1 MSFVV
6 YNPTSGPT
14 AEKMGMAP
22 RIENLQNGI
31 LGVIDNG
38 KTNSDT
44 VLNRIVS
51 SLAKRY
57 ALEEIVTIKKHSVSH
72 AIKDDAAQMLAQKC
86 NFVLAGIGD

>member
-51 SLAKRY
+51 NLAKRY

>member
-1 MSFVV
+1 MSFAV
-6 YNPTSGPT
+6 YNPTGGPT

-51 SLAKRY
+51 NLAKRY

-86 NFVLAGIGD
+86 DFVLAGIGD

>member
-51 SLAKRY
+51 NLAKRY

-72 AIKDDAAQMLAQKC
+72 AVKDDAAQMLAQKC

>member
-22 RIENLQNGI
+22 RIENLQNGV

-44 VLNRIVS
+44 VLKRIVANLS
-51 SLAKRY
+51 ERFSLKDVVLVR
-57 ALEEIVTIKKHSVSH
+57 KHSVSH
-72 AIKDDAAQMLAQKC
+72 AIKDDAARMLAQKC

>member
-22 RIENLQNGI
+22 RVENLQNGVF
-31 LGVIDNG
+31 GVIDNG

-44 VLNRIVS
+44 VLNRIVGK
-51 SLAKRY
+51 LTERY
-57 ALEEIVTIKKHSVSH
+57 ALADVVTVKKHSVSH
-72 AIKDDAAQMLAQKC
+72 AVKNDAAQMLAQKC
-86 NFVLAGIGD
+86 HFVLAGIGD

>member
-1 MSFVV
+1 MSLIV

-14 AEKMGMAP
+14 ADRMALSP
-22 RIENLQNGI
+22 RVKNVQDGV

-51 SLAKRY
+51 DLSERY
-57 ALEEIVTIKKHSVSH
+57 PLKDVITVKKHSVSH
-72 AIKDDAAQMLAQKC
+72 AIKEDAAQMLARKC
-86 NFVLAGIGD
+86 DFVLAGIGD

>member
-6 YNPTSGPT
+6 YNPTGGPT
-14 AEKMGMAP
+14 AAKMGMAP
-22 RIENLQNGI
+22 RVENLQNGI

-44 VLNRIVS
+44 VLNRIVGN
-51 SLAKRY
+51 LAERY
-57 ALEEIVTIKKHSVSH
+57 ALEDIVTIKKHSVSH
-72 AIKDDAAQMLAQKC
+72 AINDDAARMLAQKC

>member
-22 RIENLQNGI
+22 RIENLQNCV

-51 SLAKRY
+51 NLAERY
-57 ALEEIVTIKKHSVSH
+57 PLEDVVTVKKHSVSH

-86 NFVLAGIGD
+86 DFVLAGIGD

>member
-14 AEKMGMAP
+14 AGKMGIAP
-22 RIENLQNGI
+22 RIKNLQNGV

-51 SLAKRY
+51 NLAERY
-57 ALEEIVTIKKHSVSH
+57 PLEDVVTVKKQSVSH

-86 NFVLAGIGD
+86 DFVLAGIGD

>member
-1 MSFVV
+1 MSLVV

-14 AEKMGMAP
+14 ADKMAP
-22 RIENLQNGI
+22 APRVKNFQDGV

-51 SLAKRY
+51 ELSERY
-57 ALEEIVTIKKHSVSH
+57 PLRDVITVKKHSVSH

-86 NFVLAGIGD
+86 GFVLAGIGD

>member
-1 MSFVV
+1 MSLVV

-14 AEKMGMAP
+14 ADKMALAP
-22 RIENLQNGI
+22 RVKDLHDGV

-51 SLAKRY
+51 DLSERY
-57 ALEEIVTIKKHSVSH
+57 PLRDVITIKKHAVSQ
-72 AIKDDAAQMLAQKC
+72 AIKEDVAQMLAQKC
-86 NFVLAGIGD
+86 DFVLAGIGD

>member
-44 VLNRIVS
+44 VLNRIVGN
-51 SLAKRY
+51 LAKRY
-57 ALEEIVTIKKHSVSH
+57 ALEDIVTIKKHSVSH
-72 AIKDDAAQMLAQKC
+72 AINDDAAQMLAQKC

>member
-22 RIENLQNGI
+22 RIEYLQNGV

-51 SLAKRY
+51 NLADRY
-57 ALEEIVTIKKHSVSH
+57 RLEDVVTVKKHSVSH
-72 AIKDDAAQMLAQKC
+72 AIKDDAAQMMAQKC

>member
-1 MSFVV
+1 MSLTV

-14 AEKMGMAP
+14 AGNMEVSP
-22 RIENLQNGI
+22 RVKNLKGGV

-51 SLAKRY
+51 GLSVRY
-57 ALEEIVTIKKHSVSH
+57 PFEEVVTVKKDSASH
-72 AIKDDAAQMLAQKC
+72 AIKDDVAQMLAEKC
-86 NFVLAGIGD
+86 DFVLAGIGD

>member
-1 MSFVV
+1 MNFVV
-6 YNPTSGPT
+6 YNPTAEPA
-14 AEKMGMAP
+14 AEKMGLAP
-22 RIENLQNGI
+22 RIENLQNGR

-51 SLAKRY
+51 NLAERYSL
-57 ALEEIVTIKKHSVSH
+57 EDVVTIKKDSVSH
-72 AIKDDAAQMLAQKC
+72 AVKDDAARMLAQKC

>member
-22 RIENLQNGI
+22 RIENLQNGV

-51 SLAKRY
+51 NLAEHY
-57 ALEEIVTIKKHSVSH
+57 PLEDVVTVKKHSVSH
-72 AIKDDAAQMLAQKC
+72 AIKDAAAQMLAQKC
-86 NFVLAGIGD
+86 DFVLAGIGD

>member
-22 RIENLQNGI
+22 RIENIQNGI

-51 SLAKRY
+51 ILAERY
-57 ALEEIVTIKKHSVSH
+57 ALKEIVTIKKHSVSH
-72 AIKDDAAQMLAQKC
+72 AVKDDAAQMLAQKC

>member
-44 VLNRIVS
+44 VLNCIVS
-51 SLAKRY
+51 NLAQRY
-57 ALEEIVTIKKHSVSH
+57 PLEDVVTVKKHSVSH
-72 AIKDDAAQMLAQKC
+72 AVEENAAQMLAQKC

>member
-22 RIENLQNGI
+22 RIETLKNGV

-44 VLNRIVS
+44 VLTRIVS
-51 SLAKRY
+51 NLVERY
-57 ALEEIVTIKKHSVSH
+57 PLEDVVTVKKHSASH
-72 AIKDDAAQMLAQKC
+72 AIKEDAAQMLAQKC
-86 NFVLAGIGD
+86 DFVLAGIGD

>member
-6 YNPTSGPT
+6 YNPTGGPT
-14 AEKMGMAP
+14 AAKMGMAP

-51 SLAKRY
+51 NLAKRY
-57 ALEEIVTIKKHSVSH
+57 ALEDIVTIKKHSVSH

>member
-1 MSFVV
+1 MSLVV

-22 RIENLQNGI
+22 RIENLRNGI

-51 SLAKRY
+51 NLAKRY

>member
-31 LGVIDNG
+31 LGIIDNG

-51 SLAKRY
+51 NLAKRY

>member
-22 RIENLQNGI
+22 QIENLQNGI

-44 VLNRIVS
+44 LLNRIVS
-51 SLAKRY
+51 SLTDRY
-57 ALEEIVTIKKHSVSH
+57 TLEDVVIVKKHSVSH
-72 AIKDDAAQMLAQKC
+72 AIKDDAARMLAQKC

>member
-22 RIENLQNGI
+22 RIEALQSGV

-44 VLNRIVS
+44 VLNRIVGHLTERY
-51 SLAKRY
+51 SLQN
-57 ALEEIVTIKKHSVSH
+57 VVFVKKQSVSH
-72 AIKDDAAQMLAQKC
+72 GVDDEAARMLARKC
-86 NFVLAGIGD
+86 HFVLAGIGD